1 MECKDDCLDHRCG
14 AHHDSNRNILEW
26 KIIFRGKAGEKNS
39 FAPTKNTAQSPQ
51 DQAAPLIKKNGAYE
65 IRTHGLNNANVA
77 RSQLRQCPIAVTIAQ
92 IARKC
97 KVEICK
103 KRLFYM
109 MSRC

>member
-1 MECKDDCLDHRCG
+1 MIIKGKQNSEG
-14 AHHDSNRNILEW
+14 W
-26 KIIFRGKAGEKNS
+26 KLRSTNGQFFSEI
-39 FAPTKNTAQSPQ
+39 TAF
-51 DQAAPLIKKNGAYE
+51 IKKKIGSQNNKKPVNTGFFDIYNGAYE

-109 MSRC
+109 ISRC